1 MQGVEEILLSLLM
14 RLKLNF
20 TDYSNYD
27 NYPTLFY
34 ELSSS
39 TFNSFMPAWAGSE
52 HPFALG

>member
-39 TFNSFMPAWAGSE
+39 TFNSFMPAWAGSG